1 MFILKKYKLSLL
13 LASFHI
19 LIVAASNYL
28 VQFPISVFGF
38 KSTWGA
44 FTFPFIFLATDLTV
58 RLLGAKIGRKVIFYA
73 MTPALVVSYLVTN
86 GFRHGTWL
94 GVDRLFSFDLFVAR
108 IAIASFAAYVIGQLI
123 DVYVFNRL
131 RQNKTWWYAPLA
143 STLIGN
149 LIDTYAFFFIAFYK
163 TSDVYLAE
171 NMMEIAT
178 VDYFFKVLI
187 SGIFF
192 LPLYKILLNRL
203 VIRLKIT

>member
-1 MFILKKYKLSLL
+1 MLTFKKYRLSIL

-28 VQFPISVFGF
+28 VQFPINIFGF
-38 KSTWGA
+38 KATWGA

-58 RLLGAKIGRKVIFYA
+58 RLLGAQIGGKVILYA
-73 MTPALVVSYLVTN
+73 MFPALVVSYLITN
-86 GFRHGTWL
+86 GFRGGTWL
-94 GVDRLFSFDLFVAR
+94 GVDQLFSFDLFVAR

-123 DVYVFNRL
+123 DVNIFNRL
-131 RQNKTWWYAPLA
+131 RQSKTWWYAPVA
-143 STLIGN
+143 STLMGN

-163 TSDVYLAE
+163 TSDVYLAK
-171 NMMEIAT
+171 NWVEIAT

-187 SGIFF
+187 SSIFF

-203 VIRLKIT
+203 VKRLKTT